1 MRRKKK
7 TTIVTFESR
16 ERMTI
21 RRAESQFVTWC
32 EQCGADVLMIT
43 PNEAGVRAQT
53 DARSIFRGIEDGRIH
68 FIENESGA
76 VMVCSKSIDHQK
88 TLS

>member
-16 ERMTI
+16 ERLTI
-21 RRAESQFVTWC
+21 RRAESQFVAWC
-32 EQCGADVLMIT
+32 EQCCADVLMIT
-43 PNEAGVRAQT
+43 PNEAAARSQT
-53 DARSIFRGIEDGRIH
+53 DARSIFRGIETGRLH
-68 FIENESGA
+68 FIENEAGA
-76 VMVCSKSIDHQK
+76 VMVCSKSIANQK